1 MRGPARRGWRLAPA
15 AAMSGAG
22 TSLPGGVAD
31 AADALRVAAARA
43 GAALCTGNGHFLSGT
58 SLPGGAANAGE

>member
-1 MRGPARRGWRLAPA
+1 
-15 AAMSGAG
+15 
-22 TSLPGGVAD
+22 
-31 AADALRVAAARA
+31 LRVAAARA